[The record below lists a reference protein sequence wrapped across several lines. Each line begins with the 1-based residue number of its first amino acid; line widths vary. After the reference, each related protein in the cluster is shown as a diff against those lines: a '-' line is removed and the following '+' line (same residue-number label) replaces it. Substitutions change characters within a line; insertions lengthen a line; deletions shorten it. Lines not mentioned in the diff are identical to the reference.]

1 MSKPHKESVI
11 TKRKHPMMELKGL
24 LVVIGYHDHI
34 MIFEDPA
41 SFRRTWLSEEEFL
54 ARWHDFDSRTNAKLE
69 RFMMVLLGKEPASR
83 AVEHMD

>member
-1 MSKPHKESVI
+1 
-11 TKRKHPMMELKGL
+11 
-24 LVVIGYHDHI
+24 

-69 RFMMVLLGKEPASR
+69 RFMMVLLGKEPVSR